1 MARRRP
7 RRLNGPSVTMVAV
20 LLAASL
26 ASSARASNRSSSDP
40 ADTDGPL
47 DIAGVELV
55 RPTTGSPL
63 DVTVAFYRRVA
74 RKVFTTGGHLRAF
87 FDTAGDAKPEWIGEV
102 TRAAHKLVL
111 VIASSSGRELARYRM
126 QQPSPRTLVTTIP
139 GSTPAN
145 PNGPLAVHL
154 VSTFHRRHG
163 PCKRTC
169 EDRAP
174 DAGTLSP

>member
-1 MARRRP
+1 MASPRP
-7 RRLNGPSVTMVAV
+7 RRLNHPSLAMVAV

-26 ASSARASNRSSSDP
+26 ASSASASNRASFDP

-55 RPTTGSPL
+55 RATTGSPL
-63 DVTVAFYRRVA
+63 DVTVAFYRRIE

-87 FDTAGDAKPEWIGEV
+87 FDTTGGAKPEWIGDV
-102 TRAAHKLVL
+102 ARASHKLVL
-111 VIASSSGRELARYRM
+111 VIANSSGRELARYRV
-126 QQPSPRTLVTTIP
+126 QRPNPRTLETTIP

-145 PNGPLAVHL
+145 PNGPLAVHV
-154 VSTFHRRHG
+154 VSSFHSRHG